1 MIKSEKKRA
10 RDWGREAKTG
20 EREGDKARGREW
32 KREMQIEILRQEER
46 ERERRRR
53 LRLRLREG
61 DRE

>member
-46 ERERRRR
+46 EREETETEVEIARGRP
-53 LRLRLREG
+53 
-61 DRE
+61 